1 VPRGAPFTTT
11 RASGGCTT
19 KRIVPTNEISP
30 LASAALAAL
39 VAFAPACSSDRS
51 FPGDFVFG
59 TAVAGFQVDM
69 GCPTI
74 PAERCEDRASD
85 WYGYITSTA

>member
-1 VPRGAPFTTT
+1 MR
-11 RASGGCTT
+11 
-19 KRIVPTNEISP
+19 P
-30 LASAALAAL
+30 LALAAL

-85 WYGYITSTA
+85 WYGYITSTAAPLCRRQSDNLSRRHRAWPPAIGLAMM